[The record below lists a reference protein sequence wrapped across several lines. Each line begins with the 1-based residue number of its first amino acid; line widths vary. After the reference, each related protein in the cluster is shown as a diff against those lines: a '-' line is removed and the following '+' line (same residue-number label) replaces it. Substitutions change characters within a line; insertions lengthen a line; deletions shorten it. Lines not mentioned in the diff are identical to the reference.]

1 MSLSE
6 RLAALLSTEE
16 ETPEEEEV
24 EKAAKTDK
32 PADKKQAVNT
42 QSGSEGDKPK
52 KLVWKQITLGCKPIN
67 VNLSKEVERFNK

>member
-16 ETPEEEEV
+16 ETPEEEEEVKDKGV
-24 EKAAKTDK
+24 EKAAKADK
-32 PADKKQAVNT
+32 PADKKQA
-42 QSGSEGDKPK
+42 DKPK